1 MLHSVTI
8 DKYYALFITSYIG
21 KQYKQEKAILG
32 LRSRGVLRLLTKK
45 GQKDKIYSNNHHNIH
60 TIVS

>member
-32 LRSRGVLRLLTKK
+32 LRSRGVLRLLTRK
-45 GQKDKIYSNNHHNIH
+45 GQKDNITIIIY
-60 TIVS
+60 TL